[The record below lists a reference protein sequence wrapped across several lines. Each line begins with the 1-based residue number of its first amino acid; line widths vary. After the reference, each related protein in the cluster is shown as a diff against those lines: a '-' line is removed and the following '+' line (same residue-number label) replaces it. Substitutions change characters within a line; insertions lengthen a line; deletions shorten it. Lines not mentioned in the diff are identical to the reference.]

1 LNPFARSQPPH
12 ELVDLEIA
20 GFRAL
25 LHLLDAECDA
35 LRRVD
40 AEAIEHTA
48 AAKHAQIAALEALGR
63 QRDAALRDAG
73 FPPSSSGIALWLRA
87 ADPSREDAWHTLTD
101 LARTAREANARNG
114 RLIARQRQHYD
125 AATQALLSAAG
136 IPSVYGADGRAKSA
150 ASTRTIASI

>member
-1 LNPFARSQPPH
+1 LNALFRSQAPH

-40 AEAIEHTA
+40 ADAIEHTA

-63 QRDAALRDAG
+63 EREKSMRETG
-73 FPPSSSGIALWLRA
+73 FPPSTSGVALWLRA
-87 ADPSREDAWHTLTD
+87 ADPSRENAWRTLID
-101 LARTAREANARNG
+101 LARTARDANARNG

-136 IPSVYGADGRAKSA
+136 IPSVYGADGRAKTA
-150 ASTRTIASI
+150 ASTRAIAAI